1 MNDAGDILVLAP
13 ADDSGRAEEFA
24 GRLGGAQSLALE
36 PAGGAGAKRM
46 AAALVAAEAAI
57 AEPQGGA
64 RPGAVVLC
72 GSGPEVGA
80 AALVTAKLEVPL
92 ARVAAAP
99 RGEDDAAALADL
111 DGQVAERLADISVE
125 GEDGADRIADRIRA
139 WLST

>member
-13 ADDSGRAEEFA
+13 ADDSGRAEELA
-24 GRLGGAQSLALE
+24 GRLGGARSLALE

-57 AEPQGGA
+57 AEP